1 LTCEHNNL
9 DIILYLSPFIYH
21 LLHFKFSLFSHFIM
35 NLPKSGDVPRQGG
48 RDQGELQDLARH
60 YESSFVKRTI
70 GGTKKIKDSGT

>member
-1 LTCEHNNL
+1 
-9 DIILYLSPFIYH
+9 
-21 LLHFKFSLFSHFIM
+21 M